1 MLLNMGKKNRRRDKA
16 LRGPSAAAKTQIVY
30 AKTVEEND
38 PSYKRFQE
46 IPKEIA
52 SMLVKHRFGGTGD
65 SVSVKITVALVREIR
80 EARARSGCDA
90 FEGEKEIWDAR
101 DAMALGDSDGLAL
114 DEYIGAV
121 VGLQFIQILMKYD
134 KDGKL
139 IGKEP
144 GVECYP
150 LTLEIVNLWPR
161 VRPHWKRFRRRLCH
175 NCPACAH
182 LTEPR
187 YMVCSGCG
195 VARYCSEKCQ
205 REHWPRHQQD
215 CLTCQWLEKLKS
227 ASEKADNAPR

>member
-1 MLLNMGKKNRRRDKA
+1 
-16 LRGPSAAAKTQIVY
+16 
-30 AKTVEEND
+30 
-38 PSYKRFQE
+38 
-46 IPKEIA
+46 
-52 SMLVKHRFGGTGD
+52 MLVKHRFGGTGD
-65 SVSVKITVALVREIR
+65 SVSVKINVALVREIR
-80 EARARSGCDA
+80 EARALSGCDA

-101 DAMALGDSDGLAL
+101 NAMALGDSDGLAL

-134 KDGKL
+134 KNGKL

-227 ASEKADNAPR
+227 ASEKADDAPR

>member
-1 MLLNMGKKNRRRDKA
+1 MLSVWRGRTDTGLYLLSL
-16 LRGPSAAAKTQIVY
+16 LRSSPGLRS
-30 AKTVEEND
+30 
-38 PSYKRFQE
+38 
-46 IPKEIA
+46 
-52 SMLVKHRFGGTGD
+52 
-65 SVSVKITVALVREIR
+65 
-80 EARARSGCDA
+80 ARSGLWGVCPHDPVA
-90 FEGEKEIWDAR
+90 SGVLGLVKRRVGTGQGRGRVWQDRTQAH
-101 DAMALGDSDGLAL
+101 AHGDSDGLAL

-187 YMVCSGCG
+187 FMVCSGCG

-227 ASEKADNAPR
+227 ASEKADDAPR